1 MIFSI
6 IEFESA
12 KLQNNYELRGMNEEK
27 KKKKTIQKIFVR
39 RTFAECLY
47 ITYSKSD

>member
-1 MIFSI
+1 LIFSI

-27 KKKKTIQKIFVR
+27 RKKGLFKKFLCGGRLQNAST
-39 RTFAECLY
+39 
-47 ITYSKSD
+47 

>member
-1 MIFSI
+1 LIFSI

-27 KKKKTIQKIFVR
+27 LCQRCWGSLWQRVWGCCFQTSR
-39 RTFAECLY
+39 MCL
-47 ITYSKSD
+47 